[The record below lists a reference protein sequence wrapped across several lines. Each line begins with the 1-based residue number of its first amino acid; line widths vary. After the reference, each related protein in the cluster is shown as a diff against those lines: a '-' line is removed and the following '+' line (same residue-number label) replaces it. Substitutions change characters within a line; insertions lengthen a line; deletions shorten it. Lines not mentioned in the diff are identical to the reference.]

1 MNTNINE
8 SIKFLFSEYNRLK
21 LKEKNNIITK
31 EEKNTLKKLEFFI
44 GKKMINT
51 IKKTYDDFVANNFIN
66 YDQKQID
73 LIEKI
78 ETTWQQSKRINFFSN
93 TKKFKGI
100 YVHGDV
106 GIGKTFIINLFIQNI
121 ENAKKIHFNHLMIDL
136 HAFINTNKKKRKCF
150 RDFYKKFYKK
160 N

>member
-1 MNTNINE
+1 MGGSLINHGGQNPLEAARYGCNILHGPNVLNFKE
-8 SIKFLFSEYNRLK
+8 IYQFLK
-21 LKEKNNIITK
+21 LNRISNKVNN
-31 EEKNTLKKLEFFI
+31 E
-44 GKKMINT
+44 KKMINT

-78 ETTWQQSKRINFFSN
+78 ETIWQQNKRINFFSN

-121 ENAKKIHFNHLMIDL
+121 ANAKKIHFNHLMIDL
-136 HAFINTNKKKRKCF
+136 HAFINTNKKKIML
-150 RDFYKKFYKK
+150 
-160 N
+160 